1 MNTEMYRV
9 EQCDVHPNDFN
20 VYFRGVYIGSCRSR
34 AVAMFW
40 IAYEIQNNLMKRT
53 FEGYDNDQFL
63 S

>member
-1 MNTEMYRV
+1 
-9 EQCDVHPNDFN
+9 
-20 VYFRGVYIGSCRSR
+20 
-34 AVAMFW
+34 VAMFW

>member
-9 EQCDVHPNDFN
+9 EQCDVHPQDFN

-34 AVAMFW
+34 SVAMFW

-53 FEGYDNDQFL
+53 FEDWQ
-63 S
+63 